1 VISKTLLG
9 LLFIA
14 LANLSR
20 QIQTQIVRGGVKR
33 RLTLFG
39 FYVLTRMATAI
50 IPKSVATLLGIDINT
65 KGKILKNTR
74 IHKFA

>member
-33 RLTLFG
+33 RLSLFG